1 MESNIYVCL
10 IKSISINLG
19 FNICF
24 AKITNIQS
32 ANLNKMQK
40 FIITIFTIFITVF
53 QCLLSYYTSTF
64 LVLLPLVFIYSSLYA
79 IILKKDIPESI
90 VESIISLSISCI
102 FSLFSILCSS
112 ILYASFCTIMNHFN
126 IYYTRQFY
134 IAFTI
139 LMGCLNIWFVLIFF
153 KIKKLK
159 NGFTFLNNEYIKLQI
174 LIITIIVVFLYS
186 FGRSFTKQNL
196 FLTFIGVFIIVLVI
210 LKQVF
215 LLYQKQKLQLQTL
228 KDYEKELSDIKEE
241 LRITKEE
248 KEKIIKS
255 NHEFYH
261 RQEALK
267 NKLNTLL
274 NNNYSTEMSNELT
287 NITSRINNLSSEYED
302 KLKSSPKIDTCGI
315 EEIDDML
322 TYFQNECNNNNI
334 EFICKLDGNINKI
347 INNVITLS
355 QFETLL
361 GDLIRN
367 SIIAINHTSN
377 ENRNIMLVFGLKNEV
392 YELDIYDSGV
402 NFEIETLLKLGL
414 EKCST
419 HLNEGGTGIGF
430 ITTFE
435 TLQNTKSSLIITEMN
450 SGNYSKCI
458 GIRFDGNSN
467 YIIDSYRIDSIK
479 AQNITSRKIM
489 FQNSNK

>member
-1 MESNIYVCL
+1 MDLDLLCYFIKYLGVNIALSICYYK
-10 IKSISINLG
+10 ITNHNTSISILQTIEIIFTTLIVSLLQTYIHETTSALFLYIPSVFVYG
-19 FNICF
+19 FLFSYLYKDTLTYSLVISIVSLATALVLSLISIALISIIF
-24 AKITNIQS
+24 AYIDQSFSIINIQ
-32 ANLNKMQK
+32 
-40 FIITIFTIFITVF
+40 
-53 QCLLSYYTSTF
+53 
-64 LVLLPLVFIYSSLYA
+64 PLKHTLAVIMSS
-79 IILKKDIPESI
+79 
-90 VESIISLSISCI
+90 VNIISAI
-102 FSLFSILCSS
+102 
-112 ILYASFCTIMNHFN
+112 
-126 IYYTRQFY
+126 
-134 IAFTI
+134 
-139 LMGCLNIWFVLIFF
+139 LIF
-153 KIKKLK
+153 KIRKLK
-159 NGFTFLNNEYIKLQI
+159 YGFSFLKNDYLKLQ
-174 LIITIIVVFLYS
+174 LLLLTIIVIFGYS
-186 FGRSFTKQNL
+186 IGTNFSKKQLACSMLVIIL
-196 FLTFIGVFIIVLVI
+196 FALII

-215 LLYQKQKLQLQTL
+215 NLYQKQKLQLQTL

-287 NITSRINNLSSEYED
+287 NIASRINNLSSEYED

-334 EFICKLDGNINKI
+334 EFICKFDGNINKI

-377 ENRNIMLVFGLKNEV
+377 ENRNIMLVFGLKNEA

>member
-1 MESNIYVCL
+1 MRTDIIIIFIKLIGINI
-10 IKSISINLG
+10 SFS
-19 FNICF
+19 ICF
-24 AKITNIQS
+24 CKI
-32 ANLNKMQK
+32 LNNYTQISKFKK
-40 FIITIFTIFITVF
+40 FIMFLLNTSITILQTILYNNI
-53 QCLLSYYTSTF
+53 STF
-64 LVLLPLVFIYSSLYA
+64 LVFLPLIIIYGFLFSLLFKISTA
-79 IILKKDIPESI
+79 QAFC
-90 VESIISLSISCI
+90 VSIISLSISCI
-102 FSLFSILCSS
+102 FALFSMGVFSAIYASVIILTNFNALNIEILYIALTFLMSSS
-112 ILYASFCTIMNHFN
+112 II
-126 IYYTRQFY
+126 I
-134 IAFTI
+134 
-139 LMGCLNIWFVLIFF
+139 FVFLLF
-153 KIKKLK
+153 KVRKFKY
-159 NGFTFLNNEYIKLQI
+159 GFTFLNNDFIKLQVLLLTI
-174 LIITIIVVFLYS
+174 IMIFAYCFGSDFNRDNLFFTFIAVSVIALIII
-186 FGRSFTKQNL
+186 
-196 FLTFIGVFIIVLVI
+196 
-210 LKQVF
+210 KQVF
-215 LLYQKQKLQLQTL
+215 NLYQKQKLQLQTL

-334 EFICKLDGNINKI
+334 EFICKFDGNINKI

>member
-1 MESNIYVCL
+1 MNYDILCYCIKYLGINITL
-10 IKSISINLG
+10 SICYNKIINNSSSSIV
-19 FNICF
+19 
-24 AKITNIQS
+24 
-32 ANLNKMQK
+32 QK
-40 FIITIFTIFITVF
+40 FVIIITTLIVVLLQVYIQNITTNFFVFIPSIFIYG
-53 QCLLSYYTSTF
+53 LLFSYTYKNNI
-64 LVLLPLVFIYSSLYA
+64 VH
-79 IILKKDIPESI
+79 SI
-90 VESIISLSISCI
+90 VVTIISLATALILSLITIAIISFTFAYVDQFHC
-102 FSLFSILCSS
+102 FNNDYPPSLKYIL
-112 ILYASFCTIMNHFN
+112 TISMS
-126 IYYTRQFY
+126 
-134 IAFTI
+134 
-139 LMGCLNIWFVLIFF
+139 CLNVILAVLTF
-153 KIKKLK
+153 KIRKLK
-159 NGFTFLNNEYIKLQI
+159 YGFSFLKNDYLKLQ
-174 LIITIIVVFLYS
+174 LLLLTIIVIFGYS
-186 FGRSFTKQNL
+186 IGTNFSKKQLACSMLVIIL
-196 FLTFIGVFIIVLVI
+196 FALII

-215 LLYQKQKLQLQTL
+215 NLYQKQKLQLQTL

-287 NITSRINNLSSEYED
+287 NIASRINNLSSEYED

-334 EFICKLDGNINKI
+334 EFICKFDGNINKI